1 MATEGQITLGIGSN
15 PAGLRWLF
23 TFGLNSAVQFIPHGV
38 VGADIVILLPTVRVI
53 RHELHVH

>member
-1 MATEGQITLGIGSN
+1 MGTEGQITLGIGSN
-15 PAGLRWLF
+15 PGGLRWFF

-38 VGADIVILLPTVRVI
+38 VGADITILLPTVRVI